1 MAVCQQAFTTLPIA
15 MHQRGLPPR
24 AYGLV
29 MALNG
34 IVIVILQPLV

>member
-1 MAVCQQAFTTLPIA
+1 